1 MNEETETIL
10 IIGICSF
17 IFIVLGVVYKNACEP
32 PRLPPHEPINTE
44 NV

>member
-1 MNEETETIL
+1 MNDATETIL
-10 IIGICSF
+10 IIGICSL

-32 PRLPPHEPINTE
+32 PRLPPNDTE